1 MIGRLKADAQA
12 EQAQKEF
19 DVLAA
24 QLRQE
29 HPQEQRGLAGI
40 HVSPHVGLGPLDYPV
55 VRRFLGTA
63 LAIVGLVL
71 LIACANVANLLLA
84 RAAARRKEVA
94 IRLALGAGRMR
105 IIRQFLTES
114 LLLAALGLTRVLAG
128 FLHGVSATDPL
139 TFALVPPVL
148 IAVALLACY
157 LPARRATKVD
167 PLAAIRRE

>member
-1 MIGRLKADAQA
+1 M
-12 EQAQKEF
+12 
-19 DVLAA
+19 
-24 QLRQE
+24 
-29 HPQEQRGLAGI
+29 
-40 HVSPHVGLGPLDYPV
+40 
-55 VRRFLGTA
+55 
-63 LAIVGLVL
+63 L

-94 IRLALGAGRMR
+94 IRLALVGVAFGL
-105 IIRQFLTES
+105 I
-114 LLLAALGLTRVLAG
+114 AAFGLTRVFAG

-139 TFALVPPVL
+139 TFAMIPPVL